1 MIETI
6 RTFFGKL
13 RGQHQNKETVIVE
26 GKLWRCTDCKTLFM
40 TEHAAKDHACTGK
53 I

>member
-1 MIETI
+1 MIEII

-13 RGQHQNKETVIVE
+13 RGQRGTRQTVIEE

-40 TEHAAKDHACTGK
+40 TAHAAKDHACTGK